1 MANQKEDRPAT
12 ATYADHEIIRPVNKL
27 SKAVSRVSVAM
38 PGEDPVARAEEALA
52 QLSSEFGKW
61 MMDECERLDAAR
73 RQVKTEG
80 FTKKNFDELFHSAHD
95 IKGDAATFGYPLC
108 APAADSLCRVL
119 EHSPDPS
126 RIPVKLI
133 DQHVDAI
140 RAMVRENARPDA
152 REIANVLTK
161 RLRAVTDDFLS
172 RENMHRPEVLA
183 VIKAPPTAPDAA

>member
-1 MANQKEDRPAT
+1 MSTPKDDRPAT
-12 ATYADHEIIRPVNKL
+12 ATYADHEVIRPANKL
-27 SKAVSRVSVAM
+27 SKAVSRVKVAI
-38 PGEDPVARAEEALA
+38 PGDDPVARAEAALA
-52 QLSSEFGKW
+52 QLSGEFGKW
-61 MMDECERLDAAR
+61 MLTECERLDNAR
-73 RQVKTEG
+73 IKVKEEG
-80 FTKKNFDELFHSAHD
+80 FTKKNFDELYHSAHD

-152 REIANVLTK
+152 KEIAFVLTK
-161 RLRAVTDDFLS
+161 RLRAVSDDFLARANS
-172 RENMHRPEVLA
+172 HRPDYMA
-183 VIKAPPTAPDAA
+183 QIQSPPTAPDAA

>member
-1 MANQKEDRPAT
+1 MSNAKDDRPAT
-12 ATYADHEIIRPVNKL
+12 ATYADHEVIRPANKL
-27 SKAVSRVSVAM
+27 AKAVSRVSVAI
-38 PGEDPVARAEEALA
+38 PGDDPVARAEAALA
-52 QLSSEFGKW
+52 QLSGEFGKW
-61 MMDECERLDAAR
+61 MLAECERLDNAR
-73 RQVKTEG
+73 MRVKQEG

-152 REIANVLTK
+152 KEIAFVLTK

-172 RENMHRPEVLA
+172 RANAHRPDYLA
-183 VIKAPPTAPDAA
+183 QIQSPPVAPDAA